1 MKENRHLEFKEQ
13 ITDSF
18 LKTVSAFANYEGGE
32 IVFGINDQGK
42 IVLLQDLE
50 TNALTIEHKINDTIE
65 PQVDFQ
71 LVLDRTQNI
80 IRLII
85 NRGDEG
91 KIFL

>member
-1 MKENRHLEFKEQ
+1 MKESRHLEFKEQ
-13 ITDSF
+13 VTDSF
-18 LKTVSAFANYEGGE
+18 LKTVSTFENYEGGE

-42 IVLLQDLE
+42 IVGLQDLE

-85 NRGDEG
+85 NSGDEVP
-91 KIFL
+91 FF

>member
-1 MKENRHLEFKEQ
+1 MKKSRHLEFKEQ
-13 ITDSF
+13 VTDSF
-18 LKTVSAFANYEGGE
+18 LKTVSNFANYEGGE

-42 IVLLQDLE
+42 IVGLQDLE

-85 NRGDEG
+85 NSGDEVP
-91 KIFL
+91 FF